1 MVFELNKIYHG
12 FKLVEEKD
20 IKEINSKARIFEH
33 EKSGAKLLSLE
44 NDDDNKV
51 FTAGFRTPPTDS
63 TGVPHIMEHSVL
75 CGSRKF
81 PIKDPFVEL
90 AKGSLNTFLNA
101 MTYSDK
107 TIYPV
112 ASKNDKDFLNLMDVY
127 LDAVFYPNIYKYPE
141 ILMQEGWHYEL
152 NSKDEE
158 LTYKG
163 VVYNEMKGAFSSPE
177 DLLYRKIQESLFPDT
192 TYGVESGGDPQY
204 IPDLTYE
211 QFLDFHKK
219 FYHPSNSY
227 MYLYGNGDLEKYL
240 KFIHEEYL
248 NGFDKVEIDSKIE
261 LQKPFG
267 EIKDFKGEYPV
278 SKEDQGKDKTF
289 LSLNFVLGDACDN
302 KVSLAFEIIEYLL
315 LETPAAPLK
324 KALIDAGIG
333 KDVYGFFDSGI
344 LQPVFSIVVK
354 NSNEDKKEEF
364 KNIVFNTLKD
374 LVKNGIDK
382 KLIEACINI
391 KEFRL
396 REGDTRTYPKGLL
409 YYTKAMSN
417 WLYDSDPLIPLQY
430 EDILQNVK
438 RALTTNYFEEL
449 IERYLINV
457 NHGSIITL
465 APKPNLAEERAENLR
480 NKLKEYKE
488 SLSDEELNKMISDT
502 KALRERQTTPE
513 SKENIEKIPLLSL
526 EDINPKA
533 EELPL
538 EERKIGDNKIL
549 LNPIFTNKIAY
560 IKFIF
565 DTRTVDE
572 KHIPYLTLLS
582 SILGRI
588 GTEKFSYADLSNEIN
603 IYTGGISY
611 GAATFTQNGTM
622 GQYLPKFIIS
632 SKALVDK
639 VPKVMELLE
648 EILLHT
654 KLDDKKRLK
663 EIVQEMKSRLEM
675 AIFDAGHIVAANR
688 LFSYFSPIGKYEEV
702 LSGLEF
708 YKFIED
714 LEENFDSKV
723 DEIINNL
730 TEVSDLIFNRK
741 NLILSAALEEKDY
754 KITEKEL
761 ENFISKLSDKDLP
774 IKEYKFE
781 IGSKNEGLMTQGDV
795 QYVVKGCN
803 YRELGY
809 EYKGS
814 LQVLKTIQSL
824 DYLWSNIRV
833 LGGAYGSFASFG
845 RSGNMFFGSY
855 RDPNLKETLEIYD
868 KAEEYLRNFKA
879 DEREMTKYII
889 GTISNFDMPLTPSLI
904 ADKSVSYYLSNV
916 TQEDVQKEREEVLSC
931 TVEDIRSFADMLRD
945 AMKQNYVC
953 VLGNASKI
961 KQNKDVFKELV
972 EVFK

>member
-1 MVFELNKIYHG
+1 
-12 FKLVEEKD
+12 
-20 IKEINSKARIFEH
+20 
-33 EKSGAKLLSLE
+33 
-44 NDDDNKV
+44 
-51 FTAGFRTPPTDS
+51 
-63 TGVPHIMEHSVL
+63 
-75 CGSRKF
+75 
-81 PIKDPFVEL
+81 
-90 AKGSLNTFLNA
+90 
-101 MTYSDK
+101 
-107 TIYPV
+107 
-112 ASKNDKDFLNLMDVY
+112 
-127 LDAVFYPNIYKYPE
+127 
-141 ILMQEGWHYEL
+141 
-152 NSKDEE
+152 
-158 LTYKG
+158 
-163 VVYNEMKGAFSSPE
+163 
-177 DLLYRKIQESLFPDT
+177 
-192 TYGVESGGDPQY
+192 
-204 IPDLTYE
+204 
-211 QFLDFHKK
+211 
-219 FYHPSNSY
+219 
-227 MYLYGNGDLEKYL
+227 
-240 KFIHEEYL
+240 
-248 NGFDKVEIDSKIE
+248 
-261 LQKPFG
+261 
-267 EIKDFKGEYPV
+267 
-278 SKEDQGKDKTF
+278 
-289 LSLNFVLGDACDN
+289 
-302 KVSLAFEIIEYLL
+302 
-315 LETPAAPLK
+315 
-324 KALIDAGIG
+324 
-333 KDVYGFFDSGI
+333 
-344 LQPVFSIVVK
+344 
-354 NSNEDKKEEF
+354 
-364 KNIVFNTLKD
+364 
-374 LVKNGIDK
+374 
-382 KLIEACINI
+382 
-391 KEFRL
+391 
-396 REGDTRTYPKGLL
+396 
-409 YYTKAMSN
+409 
-417 WLYDSDPLIPLQY
+417 
-430 EDILQNVK
+430 
-438 RALTTNYFEEL
+438 
-449 IERYLINV
+449 
-457 NHGSIITL
+457 
-465 APKPNLAEERAENLR
+465 
-480 NKLKEYKE
+480 
-488 SLSDEELNKMISDT
+488 
-502 KALRERQTTPE
+502 
-513 SKENIEKIPLLSL
+513 
-526 EDINPKA
+526 
-533 EELPL
+533 
-538 EERKIGDNKIL
+538 
-549 LNPIFTNKIAY
+549 
-560 IKFIF
+560 
-565 DTRTVDE
+565 
-572 KHIPYLTLLS
+572 
-582 SILGRI
+582 
-588 GTEKFSYADLSNEIN
+588 
-603 IYTGGISY
+603 
-611 GAATFTQNGTM
+611 
-622 GQYLPKFIIS
+622 
-632 SKALVDK
+632 
-639 VPKVMELLE
+639 
-648 EILLHT
+648 
-654 KLDDKKRLK
+654 
-663 EIVQEMKSRLEM
+663 M

>member
-1 MVFELNKIYHG
+1 
-12 FKLVEEKD
+12 
-20 IKEINSKARIFEH
+20 
-33 EKSGAKLLSLE
+33 
-44 NDDDNKV
+44 
-51 FTAGFRTPPTDS
+51 
-63 TGVPHIMEHSVL
+63 
-75 CGSRKF
+75 
-81 PIKDPFVEL
+81 
-90 AKGSLNTFLNA
+90 

-152 NSKDEE
+152 NNKEE
-158 LTYKG
+158 EITYKG

-204 IPDLTYE
+204 ITDLTYE

-227 MYLYGNGDLEKYL
+227 LYLYGNGELQKQL
-240 KFIHEEYL
+240 KFIDEEYL
-248 NGFDKVEIDSKIE
+248 SAFDKVEVDSKIN

-267 EIKDFKGEYPV
+267 EIKDFKSEYSV
-278 SKEDQGKDKTF
+278 AKEDLGKDKTF
-289 LSLNFVLGDACDN
+289 LSLSFVLGDACNDE
-302 KVSLAFEIIEYLL
+302 VTLAFDILEYLL

-333 KDVYGFFDSGI
+333 KDVYGFFDGSI

-364 KNIVFNTLKD
+364 KNIVFSTLKE

-382 KLIEACINI
+382 RLVEACINI

-396 REGDTRTYPKGLL
+396 REGDTRSYPKGLL
-409 YYTKAMSN
+409 YYTKAMSG
-417 WLYDSDPLIPLQY
+417 WLYDSDPLIQLEY
-430 EDILQNVK
+430 ERILEKVK
-438 RALTTNYFEEL
+438 TALTTNYFEEL
-449 IERYLINV
+449 LEKYLINSK
-457 NHGSIITL
+457 HGSLITL
-465 APKPNLAEERAENLR
+465 IPKPDLAEEKAESLR
-480 NKLKEYKE
+480 RKLKEYKA
-488 SLSDEELNKMISDT
+488 SLSEDEIEKIISQA

-513 SKENIEKIPLLSL
+513 SKEDIEKIPLLSL

-538 EERKIGDNKIL
+538 EEKVIGDNKVL
-549 LNPIFTNKIAY
+549 LNPIFTNKIAH
-560 IKFIF
+560 IKLIF

-572 KHIPYLTLLS
+572 KHIPYLSLLS
-582 SILGRI
+582 GILGRI
-588 GTEKFSYADLSNEIN
+588 GTEKFTYADLSNEIN

-611 GAATFTQNGTM
+611 GAATFTQNGTA
-622 GQYLPKFIIS
+622 GEYVPKFIVK
-632 SKALVDK
+632 SKSLIDK
-639 VPKVMELLE
+639 VPKVMEILE
-648 EILLHT
+648 EILLNT

-663 EIVQEMKSRLEM
+663 EIIQEMKSRLEM
-675 AIFDAGHIVAANR
+675 AIFDSGHIVAANR
-688 LFSYFSPIGKYEEV
+688 LFSYFSSIGKYEEV
-702 LSGLEF
+702 LSGFEF
-708 YKFIED
+708 YKFMED
-714 LEENFDSKV
+714 LEENFDSKI

-730 TEVSDLIFNRK
+730 TEVSNLIFNRK
-741 NLILSAALEEKDY
+741 NLILSVALEGEDY
-754 KITEKEL
+754 VDVEKEL
-761 ENFISKLSDKDLP
+761 EAFINKLNNVDLP
-774 IKEYKFE
+774 LKEYNFE
-781 IGSKNEGLMTQGDV
+781 IGAKNEGFLTQGDV
-795 QYVVKGCN
+795 QYVIKGCN
-803 YRELGY
+803 FRQLGY
-809 EYKGS
+809 DYKGS

-868 KAEEYLRNFKA
+868 KAENYLRNFQA

-889 GTISNFDMPLTPSLI
+889 GTISNFDLPLTPSLI

-916 TQEDVQKEREEVLSC
+916 TKEDIQKERDEVLHC
-931 TVEDIRSFADMLRD
+931 TVEEIRGFADMLRD
-945 AMKQNYVC
+945 TMKQNYLC
-953 VLGNASKI
+953 VLGNSSKI
-961 KQNKDVFKELV
+961 KQNKEIFNELV